1 MSSIEKEKEKEKK
14 KPKEK
19 KEKEIEIEKSE
30 NTKIEINYHHQDS
43 TDILN
48 PCLAVFPLNYPNIS
62 IINNE
67 KETEWKLGQ
76 NRNRKLTT
84 DKSLLG
90 INSRI
95 IYESRNKPAM
105 NRNQYILGVI
115 NKKRKREID
124 LYDIDAIF
132 NINQKI
138 RKIENNKYIS
148 SLLKE
153 NSNEEEGTDGADKN
167 EMMTLFGT
175 TKVKRQA
182 ISTKENIVK
191 EHNISSIN
199 AIKEVLKQKA
209 EEEINNRSEEQIE
222 SQLSLFRE
230 ILPKFDL
237 TAKDVGNIFE
247 FNSIIENEKVK
258 EIDHK
263 EVLKMLKKNGEGLEN
278 NKNLFCEFIYE
289 FLKSLV
295 PKINEGK
302 NLSNK
307 IKYSIFLNDLVRFYL
322 LPKLIKEKPERL
334 AERFTLGEEYV
345 KIMLNNYTKI
355 SVDGAGRNTYS
366 KNKNLILR
374 NIYHIICLALLLNWF
389 EFDYTSLANSLQI
402 IPKEMMRYFREI
414 GCTFKN
420 NSDKTKGK
428 NTIVKLT
435 APLKLNLK
443 QKKEPKIK

>member
-1 MSSIEKEKEKEKK
+1 MSSIEKEKIKS
-14 KPKEK
+14 KEK
-19 KEKEIEIEKSE
+19 KEKSEKNS
-30 NTKIEINYHHQDS
+30 KIEIKYHHKDS

-62 IINNE
+62 MINNE

-76 NRNRKLTT
+76 NRDRKLTT
-84 DKSLLG
+84 DKSILG

-95 IYESRNKPAM
+95 IYESRNKPTM
-105 NRNQYILGVI
+105 NRSQYILGVI

-138 RKIENNKYIS
+138 RKIENNKFIS
-148 SLLKE
+148 SLQKE
-153 NSNEEEGTDGADKN
+153 NIDEEEENVGADKN
-167 EMMTLFGT
+167 EMMAQLGT
-175 TKVKRQA
+175 AKAKRQA
-182 ISTKENIVK
+182 ISTKENAVK
-191 EHNISSIN
+191 ESNISSIN
-199 AIKEVLKQKA
+199 IIKEVLKQKA
-209 EEEINNRSEEQIE
+209 KEEEIKNKNEEQVQG
-222 SQLSLFRE
+222 QLSLFKE

-237 TAKDVGNIFE
+237 TAKEVENIFE

-263 EVLKMLKKNGEGLEN
+263 EVLKMLKKNGEGLER
-278 NKNLFCEFIYE
+278 NKNLFCEFVYE

-307 IKYSIFLNDLVRFYL
+307 IKYSIFINDLIRFYL
-322 LPKLIKEKPERL
+322 LPKLIKEKPEKL
-334 AERFTLGEEYV
+334 AQRFTLGEEYV

-355 SVDGAGRNTYS
+355 SIDGTGRNIYS
-366 KNKNLILR
+366 KNQNLILR

-389 EFDYTSLANSLQI
+389 EFDYTSLANSLRI
-402 IPKEMMRYFREI
+402 NVKKMMTYFREI
-414 GCTFKN
+414 GCTFKSN
-420 NSDKTKGK
+420 TDKTKGK

-443 QKKEPKIK
+443 QKSEPKIK

>member
-1 MSSIEKEKEKEKK
+1 MSSKSKINTNSQ
-14 KPKEK
+14 K
-19 KEKEIEIEKSE
+19 KENLPEL
-30 NTKIEINYHHQDS
+30 TINYHPLKDS
-43 TDILN
+43 SDTIN
-48 PCLAVFPLNYPNIS
+48 PCLAVFPFNYPS
-62 IINNE
+62 LEVINTPS
-67 KETEWKLGQ
+67 ETQWKLGQ
-76 NRNRKLTT
+76 NRDRKLSS
-84 DKSLLG
+84 DKSILG

-95 IYESRNKPAM
+95 IYESRNKPNH
-105 NRNQYILGVI
+105 NRNQYVLGIL
-115 NKKRKREID
+115 NKKTKRTLD
-124 LYDIDAIF
+124 LYEIEAIF
-132 NINQKI
+132 NMNQKI
-138 RKIENNKYIS
+138 RKIEQNKYIKDS
-148 SLLKE
+148 SNISDQEDNIGVNKNDMMAQL
-153 NSNEEEGTDGADKN
+153 GTAKA
-167 EMMTLFGT
+167 
-175 TKVKRQA
+175 KRQA
-182 ISTKENIVK
+182 ISSQENIVQ
-191 EHNISSIN
+191 ENNISSID

-289 FLKSLV
+289 YLKSLV

-307 IKYSIFLNDLVRFYL
+307 IKYSIFLNDLIRFYL

-334 AERFTLGEEYV
+334 AQRFTLGEDYA

-355 SVDGAGRNTYS
+355 SVDGAGRNIYS
-366 KNKNLILR
+366 KNQNLILR

-402 IPKEMMRYFREI
+402 NPKKMMTYFREI